1 VCNKIKNRIECQ
13 KCGYPY
19 SEARWPD
26 YDTEPLPCDIS
37 DFEVGA
43 YIQFVKNMQEIA
55 DNKD

>member
-13 KCGYPY
+13 KCGYSY

-26 YDTEPLPCDIS
+26 DGMNRLPCDVS

-43 YIQFVKNMQEIA
+43 HIQFVKNMQEIL